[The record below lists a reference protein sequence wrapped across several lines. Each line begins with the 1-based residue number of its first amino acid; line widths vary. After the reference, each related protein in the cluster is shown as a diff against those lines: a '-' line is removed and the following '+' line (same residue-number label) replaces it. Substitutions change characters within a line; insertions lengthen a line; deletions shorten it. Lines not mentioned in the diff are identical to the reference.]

1 MYTAST
7 SWKVHFSTVMNR
19 GSSASRLR
27 RRRRKNHVGN
37 MRFQQRWPSAI
48 RRLQA
53 PLTVARDV
61 QRDRGGSE
69 DARKGRHGALCS
81 GRARGA
87 SHFVACAI
95 QPYVT
100 PLKASE
106 SPRCVRPRWLSVSAW
121 RVQFA
126 PRSRAQCRL
135 VTVGCFLAKFLN
147 STTSRTPPQNIYAFP
162 YLK

>member
-61 QRDRGGSE
+61 QRDRGGLG
-69 DARKGRHGALCS
+69 GRTERETRRVVLWEGEGGVS
-81 GRARGA
+81 
-87 SHFVACAI
+87 F
-95 QPYVT
+95 
-100 PLKASE
+100 
-106 SPRCVRPRWLSVSAW
+106 RCVRHPTLRDTPQGLGEPTLRAPSMAISFGVARAICSA
-121 RVQFA
+121 
-126 PRSRAQCRL
+126 
-135 VTVGCFLAKFLN
+135 
-147 STTSRTPPQNIYAFP
+147 
-162 YLK
+162 